1 MLQGV
6 EKKKRI
12 SFLSFSKGLVS
23 SLMPAVIYFDS
34 YLIEFC
40 FMPTEKP
47 LCCESQRNK
56 ERAQTKRRKPGELK
70 EKRGARLKK
79 MRLRRQRGEGA
90 NAAARGLGYGRG
102 RRLVRVLAGE
112 M

>member
-1 MLQGV
+1 MNVEGG
-6 EKKKRI
+6 EKKKKSRI

-40 FMPTEKP
+40 FMPTKKKVFVG
-47 LCCESQRNK
+47 SHKGIKNAR
-56 ERAQTKRRKPGELK
+56 RRRRKPGELK

-79 MRLRRQRGEGA
+79 KMRLLRPRE
-90 NAAARGLGYGRG
+90 
-102 RRLVRVLAGE
+102 
-112 M
+112 